1 MFNRKKIEKLEQE
14 LANKTIEINKLTY
27 DLNTCRNRIKE
38 ITELQ
43 DKIPESC
50 TPGSYCKSCEF
61 AKAYE
66 ESSSMYGVTFSKTY
80 YVCNKSGS
88 CSEFVQKQ

>member
-61 AKAYE
+61 AKRYTIPNTHDLK
-66 ESSSMYGVTFSKTY
+66 YF

>member
-14 LANKTIEINKLTY
+14 LVNKTMEINKLTY

-61 AKAYE
+61 ARSYHIPN
-66 ESSSMYGVTFSKTY
+66 SLSIRHY